1 MRVKSISAN
10 PNLMER
16 EATMK
21 SFFRMA
27 AILTMTIYATAPFA
41 AGDAAAGKADYAKKC
56 ASCHGQAGE
65 GKDAIA
71 KTLKV
76 ELKHLGSKEVQA
88 MSDADLKKVA
98 MQGTGKMKPVKD
110 VDAKSA
116 D

>member
-1 MRVKSISAN
+1 
-10 PNLMER
+10 
-16 EATMK
+16 MK
-21 SFFRMA
+21 IRIGIA
-27 AILTMTIYATAPFA
+27 VILTSTMYATSVFA
-41 AGDAAAGKADYAKKC
+41 AGDPVAGKADYAKKC

-88 MSDADLKKVA
+88 MSDADLTKVA

-110 VDAKSA
+110 IDEKSA
-116 D
+116 DN

>member
-1 MRVKSISAN
+1 
-10 PNLMER
+10 
-16 EATMK
+16 MK
-21 SFFRMA
+21 SFFGMA
-27 AILTMTIYATAPFA
+27 VILTMMIYATSLFA

-65 GKDAIA
+65 GKEAIA

-110 VDAKSA
+110 VDDKSA
-116 D
+116 DNIVAYVRTLKQK